1 MRKPRMIQRRFH
13 RLFVRYAV
21 AMLSVSLAIVV
32 ATIWAVV
39 DPGPDQRDGDRVT
52 QHTAKQITSATSYA
66 TPSWGTEVLNAVS
79 RGVAKLSPI
88 QLANACGAGASS
100 CFKCHDGRRASAPKY
115 DEQTGPWHLH
125 HKTVDHSC
133 VGCHKGN
140 ERIIKKEIA
149 HVSLIS
155 DSRTKS
161 EVCTSCHKPEEVAKL
176 LPRYKKIAK
185 P

>member
-1 MRKPRMIQRRFH
+1 MHKPSKIQRRFH

-21 AMLSVSLAIVV
+21 AMLSVLLSIVV
-32 ATIWAVV
+32 VTIWAIA
-39 DPGPDQRDGDRVT
+39 DPGPDQHDGDQVT
-52 QHTAKQITSATSYA
+52 RHMARPVTSAASEA
-66 TPSWGTEVLNAVS
+66 APSWGSEALTAVYT
-79 RGVAKLSPI
+79 GVAKLSPI

-115 DEQTGPWHLH
+115 DERTGPWHLH

-149 HVSLIS
+149 HVALIV
-155 DSRTKS
+155 DPRTKS
-161 EVCTSCHKPEEVAKL
+161 EDCTSCHKPEEVAKL
-176 LPRYKKIAK
+176 LPRYKKNAK